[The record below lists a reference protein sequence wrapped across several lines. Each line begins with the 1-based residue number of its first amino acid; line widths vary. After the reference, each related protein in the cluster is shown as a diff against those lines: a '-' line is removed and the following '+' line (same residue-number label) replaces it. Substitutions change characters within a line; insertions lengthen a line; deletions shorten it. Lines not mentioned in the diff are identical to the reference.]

1 MKTDSLSHAALPA
14 RGAGRSRWFDLLLFF
29 LLVSCTVKSATIPAA
44 VMASNSVVSDSTT
57 PLPDTLTIALTGDI
71 MMGTTFPSVMLPANE
86 GRDLFRDVKPLL
98 QSANLAVG
106 NLEGTLLDGGKSAKG
121 EGPNTYA
128 FRTPTSYAPLLTD
141 AGYDFLSQANNH
153 ARDFGEEGIRSTEQ
167 QLDAQG
173 IKYSGIDGRA
183 DKAIVERDGVRYG
196 LCAFGHNSYTYK
208 TQDTATVARILQELR
223 PQCDILVV
231 SFHGGAE
238 GRSHSHLPN
247 GTETFLGE
255 NRGSLRQFAHF
266 CVEHGADVI
275 YGHGPHVTRA
285 VEVYKGHFIAYSLGN
300 FCTPYGMSLT
310 GISAYAPVVT
320 VRINRQDGRFIDGHI
335 HSFIQQKGIG
345 PRKDDTNAVAREMKQ
360 LTEADFT
367 NPHVSI
373 SAEGLMKMKNER

>member
-1 MKTDSLSHAALPA
+1 MSIGKFCHL
-14 RGAGRSRWFDLLLFF
+14 RGAGKGLLFLF
-29 LLVSCTVKSATIPAA
+29 LQMPCTSISATA
-44 VMASNSVVSDSTT
+44 
-57 PLPDTLTIALTGDI
+57 LPDTLTIALTGDI
-71 MMGTTFPSVMLPANE
+71 MMGTTYPGVSLPANE
-86 GRDLFRDVKPLL
+86 GRDLFRDVKPIL
-98 QSANLAVG
+98 QSAHLAVG
-106 NLEGTLLDGGKSAKG
+106 NLEGTLLDGGKCAKG
-121 EGPNTYA
+121 EGPNIYA
-128 FRTPTSYAPLLTD
+128 FRTPTTYAHLLTD

-153 ARDFGEEGIRSTEQ
+153 ARDFGEEGILSTER

-208 TQDTATVARILQELR
+208 TQDTATVARILCQLR

-238 GRSHSHLPN
+238 GRSQSHLPN
-247 GTETFLGE
+247 GTEMFLGE
-255 NRGSLRQFAHF
+255 DRGSLRQFAHF

-320 VRINRQDGRFIDGHI
+320 VRINRQNGHFIDGQI

-345 PRKDDTNAVAREMKQ
+345 PRTDNTNAVAREMKQ
-360 LTEADFT
+360 LTEADFA

-373 SAEGLMKMKNER
+373 SNEGVMH